1 MKNVHIV
8 VPDLFLPQEIA
19 ADACAGLHLPMLE
32 KLLARAQSAPLPTD
46 NLETWLC
53 GAFGVE
59 GQAIAPVTLLT
70 DGMQPGAAYWLRAD
84 PVHIQMRREQ
94 MVLQADVPI
103 NADEAAQLC
112 AGLNAH
118 FAVDGL
124 RFFAP
129 HPQRWYLRL
138 DTAPDIVTR
147 PVAQVAGK
155 NVHAHLPQGPDALRW
170 HSVFNEIQ
178 MLFFEHAVNQARE
191 ARGEFPINGVW
202 LWGGGSAAGPLA
214 RPYSRV
220 CGDSPLVAAFAQAAG
235 IPLSPSPVNTP
246 SPFGRGHGE
255 RDGRGE
261 RDSAGEGNV
270 LFVWEGLRSSL
281 QQDDLH
287 AWRVSVQRFEQ
298 ACAAPLWAAL
308 RAGHITQLTLD
319 VLNAGDARR
328 FELTRSAAWKLWCRP
343 KSLMRYAVV

>member
-1 MKNVHIV
+1 MTMKYHLV

-19 ADACAGLHLPMLE
+19 ADACAGLRLPMLE

-84 PVHIQMRREQ
+84 PVHIQIRREQ

-103 NADEAAQLC
+103 NVDEAAQLC
-112 AGLNAH
+112 ASLNAH
-118 FAVDGL
+118 FAVEGL

-170 HSVFNEIQ
+170 HGVFNEIQ

-191 ARGEFPINGVW
+191 TRGEFPINGVW
-202 LWGGGSAAGPLA
+202 LWGGGSAAGQVA

-220 CGDSPLVAAFAQAAG
+220 CGDSPLAAAFAQAAG
-235 IPLSPSPVNTP
+235 IPFAADAFTVAGN
-246 SPFGRGHGE
+246 
-255 RDGRGE
+255 DG
-261 RDSAGEGNV
+261 DV
-270 LFVWEGLRSSL
+270 LFVWEGLRSAL
-281 QQDDLH
+281 QQGDLH
-287 AWRVSVQRFEQ
+287 AWRDSLQRFEQ

-308 RAGHITQLTLD
+308 RAGRITQLTLD
-319 VLNAGDARR
+319 VLGTGDARR
-328 FELTRSAAWKLWCRP
+328 FELTRSAAWKLWCLP
-343 KSLMRYAVV
+343 KSLMRYAVM